1 MQTCD
6 GVEPASIVPAIS
18 KSQSYLRSS
27 RHTSAELIYS
37 PSQIALSCLF
47 LVSPALVEA
56 YLSAKESKAGQGKK
70 ASVLERKDML
80 RLLQEIGDTITHSQ
94 KNPIEKEKVKD
105 VDKRLKWARNPE
117 KDPSSALYVALS
129 SLAQSRLRS
138 TDNPRCYSCSRDRY
152 KKRKQEEEAEKERK
166 EREKAAKR
174 PKIEDDGSVFD

>member
-37 PSQIALSCLF
+37 PSQIALSCLS
-47 LVSPALVEA
+47 LVSPALVES

-70 ASVLERKDML
+70 ASVLERKDIL
-80 RLLQEIGDTITHSQ
+80 RLLQEIGGMITHSQ

-105 VDKRLKWARNPE
+105 IDKRLKWARNPE

-129 SLAQSRLRS
+129 SLVQS
-138 TDNPRCYSCSRDRY
+138 
-152 KKRKQEEEAEKERK
+152 
-166 EREKAAKR
+166 
-174 PKIEDDGSVFD
+174 